1 MNSTAELAR
10 PKPAAEKTEF
20 KVTYRPGPED
30 RSHTVWNGIR
40 FEAGRPV
47 TLSTKNKR
55 HFVENDMPKQH
66 TLEDGSYTTRTVKTM
81 LSMVEM
87 AKANPFFEVEGFP
100 RFVKPLPE
108 GRRPQTAEEYRS
120 YAQAWF
126 ASAGGD
132 DSEVQTPKEMLERWD
147 DEAAMRER
155 IGVGEDDELFL
166 KPFFDM
172 KVAQLKKHLAVKHAQ
187 NDGGDI

>member
-1 MNSTAELAR
+1 MNSTAELSR
-10 PKPAAEKTEF
+10 PKAADKHEF

-55 HFVENDMPKQH
+55 HFVEVDMPKQH
-66 TLEDGSYTTRTVKTM
+66 TLEDGSYTTRTVKTL
-81 LSMVEM
+81 LSMIEM
-87 AKANPFFEVEGFP
+87 AKGNPFFEVEGFP

-126 ASAGGD
+126 AGD
-132 DSEVQTPKEMLERWD
+132 DEGETQTPKEMLERWQ
-147 DEAAMRER
+147 DEAALRER
-155 IGVGEDDELFL
+155 IGVGEEDEQFL

-172 KVAQLKKHLAVKHAQ
+172 KVAQLKKGMAVKHAQ